1 MKIVESSKQ
10 EGTPKPD
17 NPVQIT
23 NETVLIITDKEGN
36 KKEMPFK
43 YEKIL
48 KEGDKIEKIN
58 GEWCLVRRK
67 PMNDIKILELF
78 IKSIRSDLHD
88 DSEDNQETAE
98 AIENLIQR
106 NKDLEQIEKEHKEEN
121 GRLREENINLKE
133 KIIRQQEQLNIAN
146 KKILAQKG
154 QLKVVN
160 NSYIPKSK
168 VKEIIKLL
176 DKEEKKTL
184 KGTKGQDRYSIKL
197 EYMYKRNALQEL
209 LEESEK

>member
-1 MKIVESSKQ
+1 
-10 EGTPKPD
+10 
-17 NPVQIT
+17 
-23 NETVLIITDKEGN
+23 
-36 KKEMPFK
+36 
-43 YEKIL
+43 
-48 KEGDKIEKIN
+48 
-58 GEWCLVRRK
+58 
-67 PMNDIKILELF
+67 MNDIEIIKNIIYSDNGAKMEYIDINNIIDNECENF
-78 IKSIRSDLHD
+78 I
-88 DSEDNQETAE
+88 Q

-106 NKDLEQIEKEHKEEN
+106 NKDLGEIEKEHKEEN

-133 KIIRQQEQLNIAN
+133 KIVRQQEQLNIAN

-168 VKEIIKLL
+168 VKEKIEELN
-176 DKEEKKTL
+176 KEEKKAL

-197 EYMYKRNALQEL
+197 EYMHKRNALQEL

>member
-1 MKIVESSKQ
+1 MNEEKIIDYLKEIIQ
-10 EGTPKPD
+10 EIEYRHKDG
-17 NPVQIT
+17 
-23 NETVLIITDKEGN
+23 ELILVNDTTTDKLYYSIKGLLDLYN
-36 KKEMPFK
+36 KE
-43 YEKIL
+43 
-48 KEGDKIEKIN
+48 
-58 GEWCLVRRK
+58 
-67 PMNDIKILELF
+67 
-78 IKSIRSDLHD
+78 
-88 DSEDNQETAE
+88 
-98 AIENLIQR
+98 IQR
-106 NKDLEQIEKEHKEEN
+106 NKNLEQIEKEHKEEN

-133 KIIRQQEQLNIAN
+133 KIVRQQEQLNIAN

-160 NSYIPKSK
+160 NSYILKSK